1 MAGVFKEA
9 VLTAKGIA
17 LLAKAQAGRCTIK
30 LTKAATGDGSY
41 SDGEAL
47 TNRTALKS
55 KKQEF
60 ALITVTTQNQSNVYV
75 KFIITNKQDTGNLKN
90 GYYVKEVGIYAQD
103 PDEGEI
109 LYALAVG
116 VANQWDYM
124 PAYND
129 LLPST
134 ITMDFLTEVAN
145 ATDVTI
151 VTPNSMYLYDQVIG
165 AYQTVDA
172 VQSKCYPCFLTRSI
186 VRDQFLEIID
196 HRLVH
201 RIDLIGNPS

>member
-90 GYYVKEVGIYAQD
+90 GY

-151 VTPNSMYLYDQVIG
+151 VTPNSMYLYDQTTGDKYVLG
-165 AYQTVDA
+165 VDKGLLYYEE
-172 VQSKCYPCFLTRSI
+172 V
-186 VRDQFLEIID
+186 EE
-196 HRLVH
+196 
-201 RIDLIGNPS
+201 

>member
-109 LYALAVG
+109 LILSILVYTFFSRMFDLMLPP
-116 VANQWDYM
+116 VA
-124 PAYND
+124 
-129 LLPST
+129 
-134 ITMDFLTEVAN
+134 
-145 ATDVTI
+145 
-151 VTPNSMYLYDQVIG
+151 
-165 AYQTVDA
+165 
-172 VQSKCYPCFLTRSI
+172 KHSI
-186 VRDQFLEIID
+186 V
-196 HRLVH
+196 VA
-201 RIDLIGNPS
+201 

>member
-75 KFIITNKQDTGNLKN
+75 K
-90 GYYVKEVGIYAQD
+90 EVGIYAQD

-151 VTPNSMYLYDQVIG
+151 VTPNSMYLYDQTTGDKYVLG
-165 AYQTVDA
+165 VDKGLLYYEE
-172 VQSKCYPCFLTRSI
+172 V
-186 VRDQFLEIID
+186 EE
-196 HRLVH
+196 
-201 RIDLIGNPS
+201 

>member
-75 KFIITNKQDTGNLKN
+75 KFIITNKQDTGNLRTGSRSRKP
-90 GYYVKEVGIYAQD
+90 VG
-103 PDEGEI
+103 
-109 LYALAVG
+109 LYARIQRPPPVH
-116 VANQWDYM
+116 DYHG
-124 PAYND
+124 
-129 LLPST
+129 LLNRGRQRNRCNYRNTKQYVP
-134 ITMDFLTEVAN
+134 LR
-145 ATDVTI
+145 
-151 VTPNSMYLYDQVIG
+151 P
-165 AYQTVDA
+165 
-172 VQSKCYPCFLTRSI
+172 
-186 VRDQFLEIID
+186 D
-196 HRLVH
+196 HW
-201 RIDLIGNPS
+201 G

>member
-1 MAGVFKEA
+1 MAGVFEEA

-90 GYYVKEVGIYAQD
+90 EVGIYAQD

-116 VANQWDYM
+116 VANQWD
-124 PAYND
+124 
-129 LLPST
+129 
-134 ITMDFLTEVAN
+134 
-145 ATDVTI
+145 
-151 VTPNSMYLYDQVIG
+151 
-165 AYQTVDA
+165 
-172 VQSKCYPCFLTRSI
+172 
-186 VRDQFLEIID
+186 
-196 HRLVH
+196 
-201 RIDLIGNPS
+201 

>member
-1 MAGVFKEA
+1 MASSSKEQELAIKIAGKVENSFKQSLGVTEDGLNKIA
-9 VLTAKGIA
+9 SVAK
-17 LLAKAQAGRCTIK
+17 
-30 LTKAATGDGSY
+30 KAAAVAAAAFAAVKVGD
-41 SDGEAL
+41 
-47 TNRTALKS
+47 
-55 KKQEF
+55 
-60 ALITVTTQNQSNVYV
+60 
-75 KFIITNKQDTGNLKN
+75 FISSAVDEY

-151 VTPNSMYLYDQVIG
+151 VTPNSMYLYDQTKIG
-165 AYQTVDA
+165 RASCRERVSSP
-172 VQSKCYPCFLTRSI
+172 V
-186 VRDQFLEIID
+186 
-196 HRLVH
+196 
-201 RIDLIGNPS
+201 